1 MRNICS
7 LFFYEL
13 LNVIK
18 VTNQILGKSISSR
31 VKVGCS
37 KVKKVCWLCCN
48 SWQSWTGESHVSTFS
63 FHRTLRH
70 WASFCNDWGGLRR
83 AHEGRIT
90 AWRHQPGWVSTV
102 KVKVPR
108 VSRWPVESKMMAPG
122 TRDCVNMTRAFQQH
136 WGMTM
141 DTLIAH
147 VLRRGNSGRNKSFWL
162 LYWSCI
168 WNSEA
173 SSCKVW
179 QTIASKISVKFVVQS
194 WQSIRVTESSFLWPV
209 SSVSQYL
216 YSV

>member
-18 VTNQILGKSISSR
+18 VTNQILGESISSR

-90 AWRHQPGWVSTV
+90 AWRHQPRLG
-102 KVKVPR
+102 
-108 VSRWPVESKMMAPG
+108 EHCQGQGAPG
-122 TRDCVNMTRAFQQH
+122 LQMASGEQDDGSWHSGLCQYDKGFPT
-136 WGMTM
+136 
-141 DTLIAH
+141 TLRH
-147 VLRRGNSGRNKSFWL
+147 DHGHFNCPCFKER
-162 LYWSCI
+162 
-168 WNSEA
+168 
-173 SSCKVW
+173 
-179 QTIASKISVKFVVQS
+179 
-194 WQSIRVTESSFLWPV
+194 
-209 SSVSQYL
+209 
-216 YSV
+216 

>member
-18 VTNQILGKSISSR
+18 VTNQILGESISSR

-63 FHRTLRH
+63 FHRTLRQ
-70 WASFCNDWGGLRR
+70 WASFCNDQGELMRGGLQ
-83 AHEGRIT
+83 HEDT
-90 AWRHQPGWVSTV
+90 SQAGWTHCQGQGVG
-102 KVKVPR
+102 PR
-108 VSRWPVESKMMAPG
+108 VSRWSVESKMMAPS
-122 TRDCVNMTRAFQQH
+122 TRDCVNMTGAFQQH

-147 VLRRGNSGRNKSFWL
+147 VLRRGNWGWNKSFWATL
-162 LYWSCI
+162 LELYL
-168 WNSEA
+168 
-173 SSCKVW
+173 KP
-179 QTIASKISVKFVVQS
+179 
-194 WQSIRVTESSFLWPV
+194 R
-209 SSVSQYL
+209 SQ
-216 YSV
+216 